1 MSAAVA
7 SHAAKKAPSFM
18 KTWFRV
24 EVLPIY
30 AVLGVAVGGAGWYV
44 TRLARG
50 PDVTWDRKNNPHPWL
65 HIDQETQLKLMTVK
79 EGQGFTKSYSRDRL

>member
-1 MSAAVA
+1 MSAAA
-7 SHAAKKAPSFM
+7 AHAAKKAPTIFQ
-18 KTWFRV
+18 TWFRV
-24 EVLPIY
+24 EVIPIY
-30 AVLGVAVGGAGWYV
+30 AVLGVAVGGAGWYT

-79 EGQGFTKSYSRDRL
+79 EGQGFTKTYSRDRL